1 MTLEQ
6 SASADDEATEEIHPI
21 ANAQEQ
27 ATARDNRESWFT
39 RLRARFSGAQARR
52 TYTTERLI
60 ALTRAIERHPES
72 AVNYVARGELY
83 LEIDERERAAADFRQ
98 ALALAEVQYAEDD
111 WGLVSQAVQD
121 RAVAGLTKIGL

>member
-6 SASADDEATEEIHPI
+6 YAPDDESTEQIQPI
-21 ANAQEQ
+21 ADADI
-27 ATARDNRESWFT
+27 AAAGSDNREGWFT

-52 TYTTERLI
+52 MVTTERLI

-83 LEIDERERAAADFRQ
+83 LDIGERERAAADFRQ
-98 ALALAEVQYAEDD
+98 ALAIAEAQYAEDD

-121 RAVAGLTKIGL
+121 RAVAGLAKMGL